1 MSHFF
6 KTERPARGLVE
17 SITHHEDFVSRR
29 IDLIVGFV
37 VVAVSSTAV
46 QLQAQQP
53 AAIDRAAWL
62 AGCWE
67 MRTANRITMEMWM
80 PPAGGTMM
88 GASRTTTGSATRE
101 FEQLRLWAAGDTLV
115 YTALPSGQRQ
125 AEFRSTSV
133 SATTL
138 VFENPT
144 HDFPRKLT
152 YRKVREDSL
161 VARVEGPGPNN
172 TTRGFDIPMRRA
184 SCTQPPAP
192 PSR

>member
-1 MSHFF
+1 M
-6 KTERPARGLVE
+6 
-17 SITHHEDFVSRR
+17 SRR
-29 IDLIVGFV
+29 VDLIVGYAIA
-37 VVAVSSTAV
+37 AVTATAT
-46 QLQAQQP
+46 QLNAQQP
-53 AAIDRAAWL
+53 AAIDGAAWL

-67 MRTANRITMEMWM
+67 MRANNRITMEMWM

-88 GASRTTTGSATRE
+88 GASRTTTTTATRE

-125 AEFRSTSV
+125 TDFRSTTI

-144 HDFPRKLT
+144 HDFPRKLI
-152 YRKVREDSL
+152 YRRVGEDSL
-161 VARVEGPGPNN
+161 IARVEGPGPNN

-192 PSR
+192 PVPRG